1 LVSVGRAVKV
11 WIFVSL
17 CSLLVWILR
26 WMPGNLERFY
36 NIVFIS
42 WDYYPRTIVSGSMYF
57 LATVGM
63 IARLVGVILGL
74 VSVYMVWKGNK
85 GSFLIRKWVATALAL
100 EGVYY
105 ASFIPAV
112 IFLLALESRS
122 GPFSYTFG
130 ISYFLQVL
138 FTVPFLAVLAFK
150 VHKYERGP
158 NGFQSWKWVG
168 IAFSGYVAAL
178 WANSV
183 MRWFDM
189 ILAGGLAFL
198 LNGSDGL
205 GFLNAAVFMSFG
217 VIFSVVG
224 AFSLAKQKIGSAKR
238 WLGLSLA
245 MVGLH
250 YVIYLFYSYLI
261 DGLVWVWL
269 IDVWAI
275 PLLGLG
281 ISLLKMK
288 QQEEYEKY

>member
-1 LVSVGRAVKV
+1 MASVGRAVKA

-36 NIVFIS
+36 NIVFVS
-42 WDYYPRTIVSGSMYF
+42 WDYYPRIVVRGSMYF

-63 IARLVGVILGL
+63 VARLVGVILGL
-74 VSVYMVWKGNK
+74 VSVYMVWKDNK
-85 GSFLIRKWVATALAL
+85 GSFQIRKWVATALAL
-100 EGVYY
+100 ESVYF

-112 IFLLALESRS
+112 IWLFALGS
-122 GPFSYTFG
+122 GSGTFSYTFA
-130 ISYFLQVL
+130 ISYFLQIL
-138 FTVPFLAVLAFK
+138 LTVPFLAVLVFK
-150 VHKYERGP
+150 VYNYERGS

-189 ILAGGLAFL
+189 IFADGLDFL
-198 LNGSDGL
+198 LSGIDGL
-205 GFLNAAVFMSFG
+205 GFLNALIFMSFG
-217 VIFSVVG
+217 VIFSVIG
-224 AFSLAKQKIGSAKR
+224 AFSLAKQEIGSAKR

-250 YVIYLFYSYLI
+250 YVIYVVYSYLI
-261 DGLVWVWL
+261 DALIWVWL
-269 IDVWAI
+269 IDTWAI

-288 QQEEYEKY
+288 QQKEFEKY